1 MGFPMSFEIDIA
13 IRRGERTVRVAFQ
26 SSIGLTALFGP
37 SGAGKTSVL
46 DAVAGLVRPDSG
58 RISVADRVLF
68 DAVSGLDLAPEKRA
82 CGYVFQ
88 DNRLFA
94 HRSVTENLLYGWD
107 LAPAD
112 RRWME
117 PGEAVEFLG
126 IGHLLNRAPRH
137 LSGGEAQR
145 VAIGR
150 ALLSGPRFL
159 LMDEPLASLD
169 SARREEIMRVIERVR
184 DELRLP
190 ILYVS
195 HDRTEVERL
204 ADRVVE
210 MSGR

>member
-1 MGFPMSFEIDIA
+1 MSFDVDITV
-13 IRRGERTVRVAFQ
+13 RRGERLIRASFQ
-26 SSIGLTALFGP
+26 APGGLTALFGP

-46 DAVAGLVRPDSG
+46 DAMAGLVRPESG
-58 RISVADRVLF
+58 RVAVAGEVLF
-68 DAVSGLDLAPEKRA
+68 DKAAGIDRAPEMRR

-88 DNRLFA
+88 DSRLFP
-94 HRSVTENLLYGWD
+94 HRSVSQNLLYGWE
-107 LAPAD
+107 LAPSE

-117 PGEAVEFLG
+117 PAEAIDFLG
-126 IGHLLNRAPRH
+126 IAHLLERRPRT

-169 SARREEIMRVIERVR
+169 AARREEIMRVIERIR

-195 HDRTEVERL
+195 HDRQEVERL
-204 ADRVVE
+204 ADRVVD
-210 MSGR
+210 MPGW